1 MNRLTCLAGLLTIHL
16 GIAAGPLPAWAQ
28 EAGKGKSNEKP
39 APQQTPSQEKEK
51 EPQQGKPQNTDPAAE
66 IVRAARAQIGKTVR
80 YDPAYEVLKYP
91 GGDVPLERG
100 VCSDVVIRALRTA
113 CGVDLQKEVHEDMA
127 ANFSAYP
134 KEWSLKRTDKN
145 IDHRRVL
152 NLRVYLKRKGFAVPA
167 AEPADYRPG
176 DLITCTVAKT
186 LPHIMIVSD
195 TKGPDGEWLII
206 HNIGGGAQEEN
217 CLLSF
222 PITGHYR
229 WKAPRP
235 SPPGAASPAGT
246 GAAKRGKA
254 Q

>member
-1 MNRLTCLAGLLTIHL
+1 MNRRTCLAALLTLHP
-16 GIAAGPLPAWAQ
+16 GIAACLPPAWGQ
-28 EAGKGKSNEKP
+28 EAGKGNGKP
-39 APQQTPSQEKEK
+39 APPQPPGRDKAEEKEK
-51 EPQQGKPQNTDPAAE
+51 EPPGGKPRNTDPAAA
-66 IVRAARAQIGKTVR
+66 IIRAARAQIGKTVR

-134 KEWSLKRTDKN
+134 KAWNLKRTDRN

-167 AEPADYRPG
+167 AEPPDYRPG

-195 TKGPDGEWLII
+195 TKGPDGQWLII

-222 PITGHYR
+222 PVTGHYR
-229 WKAPRP
+229 WKAAPQP
-235 SPPGAASPAGT
+235 SPSGAAG
-246 GAAKRGKA
+246 RGKA
-254 Q
+254 E